1 MGVFRHWPNRITAI
15 RFGMSALLFW
25 ILAVEEPGGAL
36 GFELGA
42 GWRAAAF
49 WLFLV
54 TAATDVLDGWLA
66 RRGNCVTAFGRIA
79 DPFVDKVLVIGTM
92 VLLLDA
98 PRLDNPSGVAIVA
111 GGDYFA
117 AWMVVVVAAREFLIT
132 AIRGYVES
140 LGAELPADWMGKVKM
155 AAQCVALAV
164 VLGLRAF
171 DFGPAAAAF
180 WHQTAQAFV
189 WLTLLATIGSC
200 LNYLVKTRRFLLE
213 QSAG

>member
-1 MGVFRHWPNRITAI
+1 
-15 RFGMSALLFW
+15 
-25 ILAVEEPGGAL
+25 
-36 GFELGA
+36 
-42 GWRAAAF
+42 
-49 WLFLV
+49 
-54 TAATDVLDGWLA
+54 
-66 RRGNCVTAFGRIA
+66 
-79 DPFVDKVLVIGTM
+79 M

>member
-36 GFELGA
+36 GFELGSA
-42 GWRAAAF
+42 WRAAAF

-98 PRLDNPSGVAIVA
+98 PALENASGVAIAA
-111 GGDYFA
+111 GRDYFA

-140 LGAELPADWMGKVKM
+140 LGAQLPADWMGKVKM
-155 AAQCVALAV
+155 AAQCTALSA

-171 DFGPAAAAF
+171 DFGPDAAAF
-180 WHQTAQAFV
+180 WHRAAQVFV
-189 WLTLLATIGSC
+189 WLTLVATIGSC